1 MPSQPPLPPLL
12 TPYLSLPP
20 SSLTLLTSTLGAS
33 SNWLVLR
40 FLYAALF
47 PPTQSPATFSPPTNP
62 PAEPI
67 KTHIILL
74 SWLRDFSFWK
84 DGAKKLGL
92 DLSRSGQVTFIDGL
106 GTGIGLGED
115 GILRLERRLLAEVK
129 KAKGEDGEG
138 KRVVLVVDGLDF
150 VLAASEGAAVQGVL
164 DMVGELREVWLP
176 LLQFIPPCSDLD
188 DMLYYRNVS
197 LRSGC

>member
-1 MPSQPPLPPLL
+1 MPTQPPIPPLL
-12 TPYLSLPP
+12 TPYLSLPS

-40 FLYAALF
+40 FLHSALS
-47 PPTQSPATFSPPTNP
+47 PHPSTNTLSSITDPAPTSPDFTR
-62 PAEPI
+62 
-67 KTHIILL
+67 THIILI

-106 GTGIGLGED
+106 RTGIGMGED
-115 GILRLERRLLAEVK
+115 GIERLERELLAEIK

-138 KRVVLVVDGLDF
+138 KKVVLVVEGLDF
-150 VLAASEGAAVQGVL
+150 VLAAAEGRGVQGVL
-164 DMVGELREVWLP
+164 DMIGEVREV
-176 LLQFIPPCSDLD
+176 
-188 DMLYYRNVS
+188 
-197 LRSGC
+197 